1 MECMIPPRVFVRY
14 GETTFR
20 VNAVTS
26 WQRAHEEEF
35 QADCEMSMLT
45 LVASEFRRKSV
56 LSSDVDV
63 TSCERYR
70 IMIKVLT
77 NNANHA
83 IRYIILFHLIDQLA
97 QNDFQVRRSAQDADD
112 GLAERVELA

>member
-1 MECMIPPRVFVRY
+1 MDCMIPPRVFVRY

-35 QADCEMSMLT
+35 QADCETSMLT

-70 IMIKVLT
+70 IMIIVLT

-83 IRYIILFHLIDQLA
+83 IHYIMFHLIDQLA